1 MMRSLFTFL
10 FLAVATTCFAQKRE
24 TYFLKND
31 GNLVAS
37 IDGADYTR
45 VVTRPNKLG
54 KTYLVA
60 DLYKNGKHKLEGA
73 AISVNPLVFD
83 GEVTTYFENGNK
95 KAINKYNNGFLIG
108 EQQEFFP
115 NGKLYIVE
123 NHLSAKE
130 KPFPTNVYIISNYD
144 SLGTALGTNGD
155 GNFKRYDAGFKLI
168 VEEGSVKGGKPDG
181 EWKLVQGD
189 LKFLE
194 VYSNG
199 KLVSGKSTNK
209 NGEVKTY
216 TEVATLPSYP
226 GGTDDFLRYLAK
238 NVRYPRSEMG
248 NKFEGKVVVFF
259 EIEKDGSINNI
270 AVTQPLKPAFDAEA
284 VRVVKQS
291 PKWIPATQR
300 GVPIRSHY
308 TATISFSS
316 LGTFNLSGSK

>member
-1 MMRSLFTFL
+1 MRSLFTFL
-10 FLAVATTCFAQKRE
+10 FLAVATVCFAQKTE
-24 TYFLKND
+24 TIFLKND
-31 GNLVAS
+31 GSIAS
-37 IDGADYTR
+37 SVESADYTR
-45 VVTRPNKLG
+45 VVTPPDKSR

-60 DLYKNGKHKLEGA
+60 DIYKSGKRKLEGA
-73 AISVNPLVFD
+73 AISVNPVIFD

-95 KAINKYNNGFLIG
+95 KAINNYNTGFLIG

-144 SLGTALGTNGD
+144 SLGTALVTNGE
-155 GNFKRYDAGFKLI
+155 GFFKRYDAGFKLI
-168 VEEGSVKGGKPDG
+168 AEEGSVKGGKPDG
-181 EWKLVQGD
+181 EWKLAQGD
-189 LKFLE
+189 VNFLE

-216 TEVATLPSYP
+216 TEVGTLPSYP
-226 GGTDDFLRYLAK
+226 GGTDEFLKYLAK

-270 AVTQPLKPAFDAEA
+270 VVTQPLKRAFDAEA

-291 PKWIPATQR
+291 PIWMPATQR
-300 GVPIRSHY
+300 GVPARSHY

-316 LGTFNLSGSK
+316 MGTFNLF

>member
-10 FLAVATTCFAQKRE
+10 FLAVATACFAQKQE
-24 TYFLKND
+24 TFFLKNN
-31 GNLVAS
+31 GSLVS
-37 IDGADYTR
+37 TRDSAD
-45 VVTRPNKLG
+45 VVRLVTPPDKSR
-54 KTYLVA
+54 KTYLVT
-60 DLYKNGKHKLEGA
+60 DFYKSGKRKLEGA
-73 AISVNPLVFD
+73 AISVNPLVLD

-130 KPFPTNVYIISNYD
+130 KPFPTNVYIINNYD
-144 SLGTALGTNGD
+144 SLGTALVTNGE

-168 VEEGSVKGGKPDG
+168 AEEGSVKGGKPDG
-181 EWKLVQGD
+181 EWKLAQGD

-216 TEVATLPSYP
+216 TEVGTLPSYP
-226 GGTDDFLRYLAK
+226 GGTSEFLRYLAS
-238 NVRYPRSEMG
+238 NARYPYKEAQKG
-248 NKFEGKVVVFF
+248 TNGKIIVLFD
-259 EIEKDGSINNI
+259 IEPDGSITNA
-270 AVTQPLKPAFDAEA
+270 AVIQPLTPTLDTE
-284 VRVVKQS
+284 VVKVVNQT
-291 PKWIPATQR
+291 PLKWIPATLR
-300 GVPIRSHY
+300 GVAIRSPY
-308 TATISFSS
+308 TATINYAGQIMLNKPPF
-316 LGTFNLSGSK
+316 

>member
-10 FLAVATTCFAQKRE
+10 FLAVATACFAQKQE
-24 TYFLKND
+24 TFFLKNN
-31 GNLVAS
+31 GSLVS
-37 IDGADYTR
+37 TRDSAD
-45 VVTRPNKLG
+45 VVRLVTPPDKSR
-54 KTYLVA
+54 KTYLVT
-60 DLYKNGKHKLEGA
+60 DFYKSGKRKLEGA
-73 AISVNPLVFD
+73 AISVNPLVLD

-130 KPFPTNVYIISNYD
+130 KPFPTNVYIINNYD
-144 SLGTALGTNGD
+144 SLGTALVTNGE
-155 GNFKRYDAGFKLI
+155 GNFKRYDAGFKMI
-168 VEEGSVKGGKPDG
+168 TEEGSVKGGKPDG
-181 EWKLVQGD
+181 EWKLAQGD

-216 TEVATLPSYP
+216 TEVGTLPSYP
-226 GGTDDFLRYLAK
+226 GGTDEFLKFLA
-238 NVRYPRSEMG
+238 NNIRYPRSEMG

-259 EIEKDGSINNI
+259 EIEKDGSITNI
-270 AVTQPLKPAFDAEA
+270 AVTQPLKRAFDAEA

-291 PKWIPATQR
+291 PKWTPATQR
-300 GVPIRSHY
+300 GVPVLSHY

-316 LGTFNLSGSK
+316 MGTFKLF